1 MLPVLE
7 TPLSGEP
14 NRDVIIEAWS
24 EITTELLTKKDLD
37 LLDAHRLYIQ
47 GSVVLSQGSVVLC
60 GMDFIPIL
68 IYPKL

>member
-14 NRDVIIEAWS
+14 RRDIIIEAWS
-24 EITTELLTKKDLD
+24 EITTELLTKKDLG
-37 LLDAHRLYIQ
+37 LLDAHRLYTQ
-47 GSVVLSQGSVVLC
+47 GSIAVC

>member
-24 EITTELLTKKDLD
+24 EITAELLTKKDLD
-37 LLDAHRLYIQ
+37 LLDAHRLYT
-47 GSVVLSQGSVVLC
+47 QGSVVLC